1 MPNYP
6 PRVLPEITLFH
17 NGIMSIVHDCYKTC
31 ILSHSCHRGQPDIGI
46 WSIGARPD
54 VIMAQVAAA
63 FIGVRKSKI
72 MVSPM
77 TSHIADAIC
86 QAGIGDKYS

>member
-1 MPNYP
+1 MIATKLAFYHT
-6 PRVLPEITLFH
+6 RATEASQTLE
-17 NGIMSIVHDCYKTC
+17 Y
-31 ILSHSCHRGQPDIGI
+31 
-46 WSIGARPD
+46 GARPD

-72 MVSPM
+72 IVSPM

-86 QAGIGDKYS
+86 QAGIVDK

>member
-6 PRVLPEITLFH
+6 PPVLPEITLFH

-31 ILSHSCHRGQPDIGI
+31 ILSHSQTLEYGP
-46 WSIGARPD
+46 RPD

-77 TSHIADAIC
+77 ASRIVDAI
-86 QAGIGDKYS
+86 Y

>member
-1 MPNYP
+1 MIATKLAFYHT
-6 PRVLPEITLFH
+6 RATEASQTLE
-17 NGIMSIVHDCYKTC
+17 Y
-31 ILSHSCHRGQPDIGI
+31 
-46 WSIGARPD
+46 GARPD

>member
-6 PRVLPEITLFH
+6 PPVLPEITLFH

-31 ILSHSCHRGQPDIGI
+31 ILSHSCHRGQTLEY
-46 WSIGARPD
+46 D
-54 VIMAQVAAA
+54 VIMAQVAA

-72 MVSPM
+72 IVSPM
-77 TSHIADAIC
+77 TNHIVDAIC

>member
-1 MPNYP
+1 MIATKLAFYHT
-6 PRVLPEITLFH
+6 RATEASQTLEY
-17 NGIMSIVHDCYKTC
+17 V
-31 ILSHSCHRGQPDIGI
+31 
-46 WSIGARPD
+46 ARPD

-72 MVSPM
+72 IVSPM
-77 TSHIADAIC
+77 TNHIVDAIC